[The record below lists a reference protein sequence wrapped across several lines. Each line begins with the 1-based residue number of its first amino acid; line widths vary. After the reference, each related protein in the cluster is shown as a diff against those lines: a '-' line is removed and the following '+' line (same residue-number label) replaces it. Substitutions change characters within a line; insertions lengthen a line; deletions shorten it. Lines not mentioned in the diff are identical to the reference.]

1 MIIYNLLAFKKNN
14 SGAGKFALNSL
25 SYLSNFDES
34 VIILTH
40 LTPTDFSIAFDD
52 FKDFDRFKFINAIPQ
67 LIKSGFEIIRTKAP
81 DDLVTFMRH
90 DEYIDV
96 GIFSNKRLGFCN
108 YFKYQNNLIDKYFLE
123 NLDEIQFLGL
133 TFKIPSN
140 VDEFLV
146 KNYGKDWNFSQRG
159 EPALPLGTF
168 NLIHRFRRKLVKT
181 KTGMLLKSIYN
192 RFRSK

>member
-1 MIIYNLLAFKKNN
+1 MDENDVTFSYFGTLL
-14 SGAGKFALNSL
+14 GAVREQ
-25 SYLSNFDES
+25 NFIKHD
-34 VIILTH
+34 
-40 LTPTDFSIAFDD
+40 TDTDLGIF
-52 FKDFDRFKFINAIPQ
+52 DFDRFKFINAIPQ
-67 LIKSGFEIIRTKAP
+67 LIKSGFEIIGTKAP

-90 DEYIDV
+90 DEYIDI
-96 GIFSNKRLGFCN
+96 GIFSNKRIGFCN
-108 YFKYQNNLIDKYFLE
+108 YFKYQNNLIDNYFLE

-168 NLIHRFRRKLVKT
+168 NLIHGLDVN
-181 KTGMLLKSIYN
+181 L
-192 RFRSK
+192 